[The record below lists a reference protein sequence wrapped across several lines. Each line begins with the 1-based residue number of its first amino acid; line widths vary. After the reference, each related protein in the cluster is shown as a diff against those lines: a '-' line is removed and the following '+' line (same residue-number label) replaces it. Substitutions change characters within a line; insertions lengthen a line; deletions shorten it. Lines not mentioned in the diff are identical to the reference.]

1 MTPSLNTP
9 RTLAVCPHCDTVHQM
24 VPVRT
29 GKRVSCVRC
38 GCSLYEGTQLP
49 LQGLLAMTL
58 AALMFFVIAN
68 LSPILTFELAG
79 ERRLAPLW
87 AGVAACWQAGQ
98 PLMAVIAGMT
108 TLVIPLA
115 TLSLLAYVLLP
126 LASGR
131 AAPGYALV
139 LHGLAWLRPWSMLE
153 VFFLG
158 LLVSLVKLSSV
169 ATIVVGPGLLAI
181 VLLSL
186 LMVRLGSFD
195 MALLWDHAPSAHA

>member
-1 MTPSLNTP
+1 MTSPLNTP
-9 RTLAVCPHCDTVHQM
+9 RTLAVCPHCDTVHRI
-24 VPVRT
+24 VPVRS
-29 GKRVSCVRC
+29 GKRVGCVRC

-58 AALMFFVIAN
+58 AALMFFLIAN

-126 LASGR
+126 LAFGR
-131 AAPGYALV
+131 AAPGYSQV
-139 LHGLAWLRPWSMLE
+139 LHGLASLRPWSMME

-169 ATIVVGPGLLAI
+169 ATVILGPGLIAI

-195 MALLWDHAPSAHA
+195 MMLLWDHAPDVRA